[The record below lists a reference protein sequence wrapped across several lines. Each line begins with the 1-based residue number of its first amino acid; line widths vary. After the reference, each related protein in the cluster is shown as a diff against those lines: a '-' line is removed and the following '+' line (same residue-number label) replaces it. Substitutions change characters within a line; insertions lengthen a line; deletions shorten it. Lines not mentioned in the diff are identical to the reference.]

1 MKKNLLVRT
10 LAVALTAVTVL
21 TSSITSTDA
30 LAKTPKALKVQSFK
44 RTGTNNATVKFK
56 KPAKATKFQV
66 RYSFYEDFRKGYT
79 ETSKSM
85 KLPTKGKSKMY
96 KTTSKKYITI
106 TTPKKGSSISL
117 VIHEPRL
124 QEITYNYRKAL
135 GGSLIVDGTF
145 IENNRACAEDDVVYK
160 ANGYWY
166 TGFYCAVQIRY
177 YNKSWSKWSKSVRL
191 NNSYFQEKET
201 KKELSRTEYYVCGDG
216 HPAGSIAPDGTPHNG
231 CGFSVSYETD
241 ELNPEILYN
250 HIDNCPYNQY
260 GNFSNTDL
268 VKYAVTCTWK

>member
-85 KLPTKGKSKMY
+85 KLPTKGKSKKY

-117 VIHEPRL
+117 VIHEPSL
-124 QEITYNYRKAL
+124 QKITYKYQEAEACN
-135 GGSLIVDGTF
+135 ITIDGVNLPSNGNPDPRDT
-145 IENNRACAEDDVVYK
+145 VYK
-160 ANGYWY
+160 SSNGYEY
-166 TGFYCAVQIRY
+166 VGFYCAVQIRY
-177 YNKSWSKWSKSVRL
+177 YNNGWSKWSKSLRL
-191 NNSYFQEKET
+191 NNGSYKEKLVR
-201 KKELSRTEYYVCGDG
+201 KELSRTEYYVCGDG
-216 HPAGSIAPDGTPHNG
+216 YPVGTGHNG
-231 CGFSVSYETD
+231 CGFSVSRETCDKNPD
-241 ELNPEILYN
+241 EDIIET
-250 HIDNCPYNQY
+250 HCMDCPHNKY
-260 GNFSNTDL
+260 GNFSCGDL
-268 VKYAVTCTWK
+268 VKYSATSTWTK